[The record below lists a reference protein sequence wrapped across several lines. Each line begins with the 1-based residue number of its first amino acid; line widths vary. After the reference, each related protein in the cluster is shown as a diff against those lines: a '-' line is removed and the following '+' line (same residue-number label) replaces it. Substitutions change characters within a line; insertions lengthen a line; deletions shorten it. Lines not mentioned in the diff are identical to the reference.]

1 MRRLT
6 SVFASLLLLSAG
18 VLSGCYDNHS
28 EPSIEP
34 FALRA
39 NANIA
44 LLYQLAADGCYNIT
58 SDIVCVGRVTS
69 SDRDGNFY
77 RSMFVEDET
86 GAVEVKLGTYNIA
99 AQYPVGV
106 EVALRLKGT
115 AVMFKDNILQIGLPP
130 QSYDIA
136 LREFEAQEVV
146 DRHILRGN
154 SVERLAP
161 LSLPINSLGTSLCGR
176 FVQVENIYYKP
187 TAEDKKRGFYRFEN
201 DEEYRVFVEISP
213 YSNFSTLEIPAS
225 MVSIQGILYHK
236 TVGDG
241 QGRQFVIKPRFAD
254 DISTIATNL

>member
-6 SVFASLLLLSAG
+6 SVFTALLLLSAS

-28 EPSIEP
+28 EPPIEP

-39 NANIA
+39 NANIE
-44 LLYQLAADGCYNIT
+44 LLYQLAADRCYNIT

-86 GAVEVKLGTYNIA
+86 GAVEIKLGTYNIA

-106 EVALRLKGT
+106 VVALRLKGT
-115 AVMFKDNILQIGLPP
+115 AAMFKDNILQIGLPP
-130 QSYDIA
+130 QSYDTA
-136 LREFEAQEVV
+136 LREFEVQEVV
-146 DRHILRGN
+146 DRHILRSN
-154 SVERLAP
+154 TVETLTPRLIP
-161 LSLPINSLGTSLCGR
+161 VKSLGTSLCGR
-176 FVQVENIYYKP
+176 FVRVDNIYYKP
-187 TAEDKKRGFYRFEN
+187 TAEDRERGFYRFEN
-201 DEEYRVFVEISP
+201 DEEYRIFVEISP
-213 YSNFSTLEIPAS
+213 YSNFLTLEMPAS

-236 TVGDG
+236 TVGDR

-254 DISTIATNL
+254 DISTVSADL